1 MVEIKLRTGV
11 EFKSQLQELAKKDK
25 RSLNK
30 FIEVILEDYVA
41 KKNRK
46 GGLK

>member
-41 KKNRK
+41 NKNRK

>member
-46 GGLK
+46 GVLK